1 MQPTT
6 FHSFHFFSPLF
17 YKMQLYGENGPTV
30 FSFYKS
36 LAVYNI
42 LFHHLKIPK
51 NAIAFFPGSSYG
63 GGKGSFSL
71 VNTHQTE
78 IIVKKRLS
86 EDLRETGG
94 YGPSAFASGIPR
106 QGISWRFC
114 IFRGES
120 LRHPESVERKPFHPT
135 DKHAND

>member
-17 YKMQLYGENGPTV
+17 YKMQLYGENRPTV

-94 YGPSAFASGIPR
+94 YRPSAFGVRHPSAGHFLAFLHF
-106 QGISWRFC
+106 QGGISQTSRV
-114 IFRGES
+114 S
-120 LRHPESVERKPFHPT
+120 
-135 DKHAND
+135 